1 MLLEFINKI
10 SRELSSKYL
19 KNKNEIDI
27 IDLKYFKFEEY
38 IIFIFF
44 VGGENK

>member
-10 SRELSSKYL
+10 SRELISEYL
-19 KNKNEIDI
+19 KNKNGIDI
-27 IDLKYFKFEEY
+27 IDLKYFKLEEY

-44 VGGENK
+44 VGG